1 MSEYENMRTAD
12 IIAEA
17 LLDWNVDIIFGLP
30 GDGINGFMEAL
41 RTRQD
46 KIKFILVRHEESAA
60 FMACAYAKYTGKLGA
75 CVATSGPGAIHLL
88 NGLYDAKLDNTPVIA
103 ITGSTYSD
111 LMGSSYQQ
119 DVNLLQLFSDVS
131 VYNNIITAP
140 EQAEMAVDIAC
151 RTAFAQRGV
160 SHLTIPIDV
169 QERKLEGKYSRHK
182 VPGHTSDTFVA
193 AGGALPDRYL
203 LEHAADVL
211 NSGNKIVILVGQGAL
226 NAGQEVISVAERIGA
241 PVVKALLGKA
251 VIPDNHPYSIGGIGM
266 LGTEPATDAMSE
278 ADTLFMIGTS
288 FPYIEYLPKP
298 GQARGVQ
305 IDIKAEKIGLRYPVE
320 VGLTGDSKKVLSALL
335 PLLRDRRTNGN
346 SSNNYSSSHQQYQGE
361 EEEQQEFLRSKQQ
374 SMKRWIELLDRQS
387 SKQTDEKKAI
397 KPQAIASAVSE
408 QLQDNAIISVD
419 SGTNTIWAAR
429 FLNIRKGMKF
439 SVSGTLASMACG
451 LPYAIAA
458 QLAYPERQCVAF
470 VGDGGFA
477 MLMSEFATAVQYN
490 LPIKVIILKNNT
502 LGMIRWEQ
510 MAFLGNPEFGV
521 EFSPIDFAK
530 IAEAC
535 GGIGYTIKEPDEI
548 EPIMKK
554 AMNDKTTRKP
564 TVIEAYV
571 DPFEPPTPPKIEPE
585 FVQNMAESFAKGQPY
600 AKRIGLTL
608 YRNQMNSTIKTIQN
622 KLGEKINNLIPD
634 DNK

>member
-12 IIAEA
+12 IIADA
-17 LLDWNVDIIFGLP
+17 LLDWNVDTIFGLP

-46 KIKFILVRHEESAA
+46 KIRFILVRHEESAA

-119 DVNLLQLFSDVS
+119 DVNLMQLFSDVS

-140 EQAEMAVDIAC
+140 EQAEMATDIAC

-169 QERKLEGKYSRHK
+169 QEKKLQGKYSKHK

-203 LEHAADVL
+203 LERAADIINL
-211 NSGNKIVILVGQGAL
+211 GNRIVILVGQGAL
-226 NAGQEVISVAERIGA
+226 NASQEVISVAEKIGA

-251 VIPDNHPYSIGGIGM
+251 VIPDNHPNNIGGIGM
-266 LGTEPATDAMSE
+266 LGTEPSTDAMSE
-278 ADTLFMIGTS
+278 ADTLLMIGTS

-298 GQARGVQ
+298 GQARGIQ

-335 PLLRDRRTNGN
+335 PLLRDRRANGGN
-346 SSNNYSSSHQQYQGE
+346 NSNNNDSSGHQQHRGG
-361 EEEQQEFLRSKQQ
+361 EEEQQQFLRSKQQ

-387 SKQTDEKKAI
+387 SMQTDE
-397 KPQAIASAVSE
+397 
-408 QLQDNAIISVD
+408 
-419 SGTNTIWAAR
+419 
-429 FLNIRKGMKF
+429 
-439 SVSGTLASMACG
+439 
-451 LPYAIAA
+451 
-458 QLAYPERQCVAF
+458 
-470 VGDGGFA
+470 
-477 MLMSEFATAVQYN
+477 
-490 LPIKVIILKNNT
+490 
-502 LGMIRWEQ
+502 
-510 MAFLGNPEFGV
+510 
-521 EFSPIDFAK
+521 
-530 IAEAC
+530 
-535 GGIGYTIKEPDEI
+535 
-548 EPIMKK
+548 
-554 AMNDKTTRKP
+554 
-564 TVIEAYV
+564 
-571 DPFEPPTPPKIEPE
+571 
-585 FVQNMAESFAKGQPY
+585 
-600 AKRIGLTL
+600 
-608 YRNQMNSTIKTIQN
+608 
-622 KLGEKINNLIPD
+622 
-634 DNK
+634 